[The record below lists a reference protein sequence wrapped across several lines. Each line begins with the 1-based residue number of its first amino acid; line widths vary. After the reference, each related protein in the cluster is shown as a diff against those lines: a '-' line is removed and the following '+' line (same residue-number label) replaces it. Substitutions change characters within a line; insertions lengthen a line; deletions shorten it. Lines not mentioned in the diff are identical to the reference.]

1 MPVWA
6 VTLIWKVVVPVLIE
20 ILKRTGAANAAEAW
34 AARAAISVV
43 TTVGELKVD
52 PTYPTAKGIT
62 DMPTSIQA
70 WKNRKPPGIQ
80 K

>member
-6 VTLIWKVVVPVLIE
+6 VTLLWKFLVPIMIDVLR
-20 ILKRTGAANAAEAW
+20 RTGAVNAAEAW
-34 AARAAISVV
+34 AARAATSVV

-52 PTYPTAKGIT
+52 PSYPTAKGIT

-70 WKNRKPPGIQ
+70 WKNRKPPGIS